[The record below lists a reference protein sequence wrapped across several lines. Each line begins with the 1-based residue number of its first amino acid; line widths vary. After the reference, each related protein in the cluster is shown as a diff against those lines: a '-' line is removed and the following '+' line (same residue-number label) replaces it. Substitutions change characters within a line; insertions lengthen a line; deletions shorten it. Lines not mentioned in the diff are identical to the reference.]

1 MLDWT
6 GARVM
11 KLFLLVEAL
20 EFQRFNSF
28 DGEDPNKG
36 VNPDEAVSYGTSV
49 GCGTTYSWSPK
60 RISLDRKALEWL
72 DGNQNAEK
80 EDCERKA
87 EGGGSCMQPHIHFCL
102 SDIWWSPWRCSR
114 WRKVRTNLTMF
125 FNFFFFL
132 ILHRQN
138 KLSEPSPLISIIR

>member
-11 KLFLLVEAL
+11 KLFLLVEVL

-80 EDCERKA
+80 EDCEEKLKEVEA
-87 EGGGSCMQPHIHFCL
+87 VCNLIFTSVYQTSGGAPGGAAGGE
-102 SDIWWSPWRCSR
+102 R
-114 WRKVRTNLTMF
+114 
-125 FNFFFFL
+125 
-132 ILHRQN
+132 
-138 KLSEPSPLISIIR
+138 